1 MRLMPGLVVKTESPF
16 GKETIMKRYCKNICL
31 DRKLISAAVRDCLK
45 NKIGR
50 RDTIRMFSE
59 YSGLPCDMLG
69 RIARRKEYTFF
80 DGIIETVIDGIA
92 EEIRNKQYVVKPIKY
107 HKKVD
112 GCSGKTRCIGVQDI
126 KQQLYDY
133 IAVYSLREV
142 FEKKT
147 GYYQCSA
154 IEGKGQLFGAL
165 ALKKWI
171 DDHNMRWA
179 WQSDVRH
186 YYETIDKERLKR
198 MLHRDVANKDALHL
212 AFFLI
217 DTFERGLSIGSYLSQ
232 FLANYYLSLAY
243 HYASECIFKIRRQ
256 RNGIEKRARLVHHVL
271 FFMDDVIFIG
281 ASLKDLKMAEK
292 KYRTFV
298 SKELGLEIKET
309 SKYIDLS
316 KDYVDMMGFKI
327 SRRNL
332 TIRASNFRRLRRN
345 LKRVDR
351 LKRSGKEIP
360 LKLARVTAS
369 RSGFLGH
376 TDSRH
381 FCKRSNAQELMRIC
395 NNVISEHDK
404 EAKRENNEI

>member
-1 MRLMPGLVVKTESPF
+1 
-16 GKETIMKRYCKNICL
+16 
-31 DRKLISAAVRDCLK
+31 
-45 NKIGR
+45 
-50 RDTIRMFSE
+50 
-59 YSGLPCDMLG
+59 
-69 RIARRKEYTFF
+69 
-80 DGIIETVIDGIA
+80 
-92 EEIRNKQYVVKPIKY
+92 
-107 HKKVD
+107 
-112 GCSGKTRCIGVQDI
+112 
-126 KQQLYDY
+126 
-133 IAVYSLREV
+133 
-142 FEKKT
+142 
-147 GYYQCSA
+147 
-154 IEGKGQLFGAL
+154 
-165 ALKKWI
+165 
-171 DDHNMRWA
+171 
-179 WQSDVRH
+179 
-186 YYETIDKERLKR
+186 

-243 HYASECIFKIRRQ
+243 HYASESLFKIRRQ
-256 RNGIEKRARLVHHVL
+256 RNGTEKRVRLVHHVL

-292 KYRTFV
+292 QYRTFV

-316 KDYVDMMGFKI
+316 KDYVDMMGFKV

-351 LKRSGKEIP
+351 LRRSGKTIP
-360 LKLARVTAS
+360 LKLARTAAS

-381 FCKRSNAQELMRIC
+381 FCKRNNAQELIRIC